1 VFAVYTQKRDVTQRL
16 KNILSREGI
25 RVEVLTTA
33 VPPEAREAWYERQLK
48 AGMQVCLAH
57 PKLVATGLDLLA
69 FPSIFFY
76 ESGYSI
82 YTLRQASRR
91 SWRIG
96 QKQPVKVKFLAYADT
111 MQENCLRLMGKKLLV
126 SLAME
131 GKFANYGLQALD
143 DDDDVLTAMARELV
157 TQKGVGERADALWKD
172 VQRQH
177 MGLVGTAKAVLID
190 QPAPE
195 PAVVLLSEVDAAC
208 SLEPRPTAEA
218 LLELV
223 LPRPKAARRPHH
235 DNDAQLSLAF

>member
-1 VFAVYTQKRDVTQRL
+1 MGCAPTITPWRWLHRHIPH
-16 KNILSREGI
+16 N
-25 RVEVLTTA
+25 
-33 VPPEAREAWYERQLK
+33 
-48 AGMQVCLAH
+48 
-57 PKLVATGLDLLA
+57 LDLLA

-96 QKQPVKVKFLAYADT
+96 QKQPVKVKFLAYAGT

-131 GKFANYGLQALD
+131 GKFANCGLQALD
-143 DDDDVLTAMARELV
+143 DDDDMLTAMARELV

-172 VQRQH
+172 VQRQYAG
-177 MGLVGTAKAVLID
+177 MVETARAVTIE

-195 PAVVLLSEVDAAC
+195 RVVVLPSEVDPASSSEPKPTPDALVGLV
-208 SLEPRPTAEA
+208 SPRPRA
-218 LLELV
+218 V
-223 LPRPKAARRPHH
+223 RRPHL

>member
-1 VFAVYTQKRDVTQRL
+1 
-16 KNILSREGI
+16 
-25 RVEVLTTA
+25 
-33 VPPEAREAWYERQLK
+33 
-48 AGMQVCLAH
+48 MQVCLAH

-96 QKQPVKVKFLAYADT
+96 QKQSVKVKFLAYTDT

-177 MGLVGTAKAVLID
+177 MGVVGTAKTVFIE
-190 QPAPE
+190 QSAPE
-195 PAVVLLSEVDAAC
+195 PVVVPSEVDAAC
-208 SLEPRPTAEA
+208 SSEPEPTPGA
-218 LLELV
+218 LIELV
-223 LPRPKAARRPHH
+223 LPRPRAARRPHP

>member
-1 VFAVYTQKRDVTQRL
+1 
-16 KNILSREGI
+16 
-25 RVEVLTTA
+25 
-33 VPPEAREAWYERQLK
+33 
-48 AGMQVCLAH
+48 
-57 PKLVATGLDLLA
+57 
-69 FPSIFFY
+69 
-76 ESGYSI
+76 
-82 YTLRQASRR
+82 LRQASRR

-96 QKQPVKVKFLAYADT
+96 QKQPVKVKFFAYADT

-177 MGLVGTAKAVLID
+177 MGVVGTAKAVFIERS
-190 QPAPE
+190 APE
-195 PAVVLLSEVDAAC
+195 PVVVPSEVGPAC
-208 SLEPRPTAEA
+208 SSDPNPTPDA
-218 LLELV
+218 LIELV
-223 LPRPKAARRPHH
+223 LPRPRAARRPHP